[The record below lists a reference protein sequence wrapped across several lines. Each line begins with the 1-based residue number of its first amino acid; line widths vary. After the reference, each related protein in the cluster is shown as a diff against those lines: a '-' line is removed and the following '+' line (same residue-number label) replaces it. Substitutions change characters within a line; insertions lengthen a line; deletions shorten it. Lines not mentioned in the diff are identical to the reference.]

1 MYDLF
6 VKDYLDESNP
16 LSEISQ
22 FRLYILNEMQR
33 RFNYMYNLD
42 REDSV
47 QDDYIKIANVT
58 FAFDNSEIIKR
69 LRRRGKAIRK

>member
-33 RFNYMYNLD
+33 RFNYIYNLD

>member
-33 RFNYMYNLD
+33 RFNCMYNLD